1 MVQLPAGLKVPRSPS
16 SPAGAYLRLEHLPA
30 VAAATGTRAKDTMSD
45 LPFEPRTG
53 QQHDIAAGDYQA
65 TVTELGAGLRRLSYR
80 GQPVISAYA
89 ADDVPPAGSGE
100 LLIPWPNRV
109 DHGRYPF
116 GGSTHQ
122 LDLSEPAN
130 GNAIHGLTRW
140 ANWSAAGNAADRVEL
155 AHVLHAQPGY
165 PFCLELTAR
174 YELSADGLAVT
185 VTARN
190 AGSAAAPYGTG
201 SHPYLVAGPAPVDG
215 WELELPAAAW
225 LETDARGIPVA
236 PPADVA
242 GTPFDFRVP
251 RAIGGT
257 RMDHAFTGL
266 SRDDSGRAWARLTG
280 PGLELRFWA
289 GPGYRWLQ
297 VFTGDA
303 LGPDRA
309 RRALAIEPMT
319 CPPNAFVTGTDLL
332 TLAPGEAVTTS
343 WGLQA
348 RPAG

>member
-30 VAAATGTRAKDTMSD
+30 VAAAPGTRAKDTMSD

-130 GNAIHGLTRW
+130 ANAIHGLIQ
-140 ANWSAAGNAADRVEL
+140 AGRE
-155 AHVLHAQPGY
+155 
-165 PFCLELTAR
+165 
-174 YELSADGLAVT
+174 DGVRGAFSVHFKT
-185 VTARN
+185 VFGRLQ
-190 AGSAAAPYGTG
+190 SQ
-201 SHPYLVAGPAPVDG
+201 
-215 WELELPAAAW
+215 
-225 LETDARGIPVA
+225 ETILGR
-236 PPADVA
+236 
-242 GTPFDFRVP
+242 
-251 RAIGGT
+251 
-257 RMDHAFTGL
+257 
-266 SRDDSGRAWARLTG
+266 SG
-280 PGLELRFWA
+280 E
-289 GPGYRWLQ
+289 
-297 VFTGDA
+297 
-303 LGPDRA
+303 
-309 RRALAIEPMT
+309 
-319 CPPNAFVTGTDLL
+319 
-332 TLAPGEAVTTS
+332 
-343 WGLQA
+343 QA
-348 RPAG
+348 

>member
-1 MVQLPAGLKVPRSPS
+1 
-16 SPAGAYLRLEHLPA
+16 
-30 VAAATGTRAKDTMSD
+30 MSD
-45 LPFEPRTG
+45 LTPEPRTG
-53 QQHDIAAGDYQA
+53 TQHEIAAGGYRA
-65 TVTELGAGLRRLSYR
+65 AVTELGAGLRELSYR
-80 GQPVISAYA
+80 GQPVLRGYG
-89 ADDVPPAGSGE
+89 ADDVPPSGAGQ

-122 LDLSEPAN
+122 LDLTEPAH

-140 ANWSAAGNAADRVEL
+140 ANWAVAGRAADSVQL
-155 AHVLHAQPGY
+155 THMLHAQPGY
-165 PFCLELTAR
+165 PFCLALTAR
-174 YELSADGLAVT
+174 YGLSADGLEVA

-201 SHPYLVAGPAPVDG
+201 SHPYLIAGPALVDD
-215 WELELPAAAW
+215 WELELPAGAW
-225 LETDARGIPVA
+225 LETDARGIPA
-236 PPADVA
+236 GAPADVA
-242 GTPFDFRVP
+242 GTPFDFRQP

-266 SRDDSGRAWARLTG
+266 SRDAAGRAWARLAG
-280 PGLELRFWA
+280 PGAELRFWA
-289 GPGYRWLQ
+289 SEGYRWLQ

-319 CPPNAFVTGTDLL
+319 CPPNAFVTGTDVL
-332 TLAPGEAVTTS
+332 TLAPGESVTHR

-348 RPAG
+348 ALER

>member
-30 VAAATGTRAKDTMSD
+30 ATAATGTRAKDTMSD

-53 QQHDIAAGDYQA
+53 QQHDIAAGDYLA

-80 GQPVISAYA
+80 GQPVISGYE
-89 ADDVPPAGSGE
+89 ADHVPPAGSGE

-109 DHGRYPF
+109 DQGRYAF

-140 ANWSAAGNAADRVEL
+140 ANWSAAGHAGHRVDL
-155 AHVLHAQPGY
+155 THTLHAQPGY

-174 YELSADGLAVT
+174 YELSAGGLEVT

-201 SHPYLVAGPAPVDG
+201 SHPYLLAGPGPVDG

-225 LETDARGIPVA
+225 LETDARGRETVRLPG
-236 PPADVA
+236 PARYRRHPHGSRLHRA
-242 GTPFDFRVP
+242 QP
-251 RAIGGT
+251 R
-257 RMDHAFTGL
+257 
-266 SRDDSGRAWARLTG
+266 
-280 PGLELRFWA
+280 
-289 GPGYRWLQ
+289 
-297 VFTGDA
+297 
-303 LGPDRA
+303 
-309 RRALAIEPMT
+309 
-319 CPPNAFVTGTDLL
+319 
-332 TLAPGEAVTTS
+332 
-343 WGLQA
+343 
-348 RPAG
+348 